1 MGKKLTYIVQ
11 AVICLTGLSAAL
23 IAYLEKQNE
32 LTELRLCVPKLQ
44 LEVKGIQEE
53 NTRLKYQI
61 QAFESPQHL
70 MELAGASEYSHLKH
84 PSTKEILVLQD
95 ASSLQSLPIEIEE
108 ELLWLGA
115 K

>member
-1 MGKKLTYIVQ
+1 MGKRFSYILQATIALT
-11 AVICLTGLSAAL
+11 CFSGSL

-44 LEVKGIQEE
+44 QEVKGIQEE
-53 NTRLKYQI
+53 NTRLRYQV
-61 QAFESPQHL
+61 QAFESPEHL

-84 PSTKEILVLQD
+84 PSCKEILVLQD
-95 ASSLQSLPIEIEE
+95 ASSLQSFSNEIEE
-108 ELLWLGA
+108 ELLLLGA